1 MIDKIFRGESVD
13 IGDIAN
19 LITIL
24 RGLGDLR
31 NFLPRRRKS
40 GGEEPDAEQIDPVES
55 ILNDVSRLQD
65 AKLNYIGHLIVNP
78 RFATSQ
84 NPDGLDLN
92 MDAVPD
98 QVYQSALSDLAR
110 FTIENPYPNSDV
122 ARFDGEV
129 MVEGKTYYY
138 YFVGRRRSDFL
149 FGGIETA
156 IQFYEVLFELEQQQ

>member
-1 MIDKIFRGESVD
+1 MD

-24 RGLGDLR
+24 RSLGDLR

-40 GGEEPDAEQIDPVES
+40 GGEEPDSEQSDPVEK
-55 ILNDVSRLQD
+55 LLDDVARLQEV
-65 AKLNYIGHLIVNP
+65 KLNYIGHLIVNP
-78 RFATSQ
+78 RFATPQ
-84 NPDGLDLN
+84 NPHGLDVN

-110 FTIENPYPNSDV
+110 FSIENPYPNSEV

-129 MVEGKTYYY
+129 MVEGTTYCY
-138 YFVGRRRSDFL
+138 YFVGRRRFDFL
-149 FGGIETA
+149 IGGVETA
-156 IQFYEVLFELEQQQ
+156 IQFYEVLYEEEDSNE